1 MAGCRKMPSRA
12 DDLRSRAE
20 QSEDLQDL
28 HLGAW
33 TCAHMRDHVQHA
45 QVHMYEKLASHT
57 KHTCASTRSNKLVH
71 LHADALPSL

>member
-20 QSEDLQDL
+20 QPEDLQDL

-45 QVHMYEKLASHT
+45 QVQMYEKLASHT
-57 KHTCASTRSNKLVH
+57 SIRAPPQEATS
-71 LHADALPSL
+71 

>member
-20 QSEDLQDL
+20 QPEDLQDL

-57 KHTCASTRSNKLVH
+57 SI
-71 LHADALPSL
+71 HAPPQEATS